1 MSTMVLDHDSTN
13 NYPLLSKE
21 IGLIATRLKSRL

>member
-1 MSTMVLDHDSTN
+1 MSTVILDHDSTK
-13 NYPLLSKE
+13 NYPVLSKE